1 MSKKKKALIIVA
13 ILAIILLAFIGGQAY
28 AKYITEVKGQGMA
41 EVATWSFKVNGGKE
55 QIQQIN
61 LASTCDNNTLVDNKI
76 APGTSGSFNIII
88 DGTGSDVGIRYNIN
102 FEDNSTKPTNLK
114 FKYENVEY
122 NSLGEIQDSIS
133 GIIGAKDENKVITLP
148 IEWIWEYETGSNSE
162 TINTNDTI
170 DTEDAQNIQNYTFNV
185 SVIGTQV
192 EPQ

>member
-162 TINTNDTI
+162 TINANDTI

>member
-122 NSLGEIQDSIS
+122 DSLEEIQDGIS

-162 TINTNDTI
+162 TINANDTI